1 MTTPFI
7 RNHQYNLIKKQ
18 ATLLQHTCQTVADP
32 KIVDTVRYSAYTKI
46 TEAFPQADEHQLRL
60 LERITTLDKT
70 EEFSQFLLSLEPYL
84 IEFEQVTDKQ
94 LKKLFPKSKKLKL
107 PNREE
112 LDLRHTT
119 YLGWTDIGTNRMYL
133 VHQLDG
139 RLVGIEGKFTQAK
152 KKSTCFLCNRQ
163 EEVALFT
170 AETKSKPANASSD
183 YYKAIGNYMCM
194 NSHVCNQNIT
204 DTSALEMF
212 IRTING

>member
-46 TEAFPQADEHQLRL
+46 TEAFPQADEHQLQL

-70 EEFSQFLLSLEPYL
+70 EEFSQFLFSLEPFL

-107 PNREE
+107 PNMEE

-133 VHQLDG
+133 IHQLDG